1 MDQFLQSLRHRRAV
15 IERRIMEEQTRPMPD
30 SLRLQSLKK
39 LKLRFRDQI
48 DFIERLD
55 RRGGLQ
61 SITATNNRDLAPSIT
76 RLRG

>member
-30 SLRLQSLKK
+30 SLRLQSLK

-61 SITATNNRDLAPSIT
+61 SITATNDRDLAPNIT